1 MALGRAR
8 FGKGMVLDMA
18 LGMAREWLEIWLG
31 LARDFSRYG

>member
-8 FGKGMVLDMA
+8 FDKGMVLGMA

-31 LARDFSRYG
+31 LARNFSRYG